1 MRQFCD
7 ISRASSLAG
16 LARLQMSILEDDDAV
31 EAVGEVEIVG
41 RDQPGE
47 TAVADEVKERGEH
60 ALAGRVIEIA
70 GRLVA
75 EQDLG
80 VVGERADDCDP
91 LLLAA
96 GKPRRPVPGAR
107 READLGQQP
116 PRLFP
121 RPPAREPGDHLR

>member
-31 EAVGEVEIVG
+31 EAAG
-41 RDQPGE
+41 
-47 TAVADEVKERGEH
+47 EVKERGEH

-116 PRLFP
+116 PCLFP
-121 RPPAREPGDHLR
+121 RPPASPAIICGSMTFSSAENSGSR